1 MIPKPRKMETHR
13 ENLSVSILDR
23 LLDDEPGRSHE
34 SVREKL
40 AGINDLK
47 SAVIRDLENLLNT
60 RRLILLPSTILRE
73 VNNSLW
79 VYGLQDYT
87 AQNPKSTSVRQHLR
101 LEIEKTIRCFE
112 PRLKN
117 VAVKLEVSEQKER
130 NLRFRITALL
140 VVEPIEE
147 PVLFDTFFDISRGE
161 YKITG

>member
-1 MIPKPRKMETHR
+1 MKDQPPH
-13 ENLSVSILDR
+13 LGVSILDR
-23 LLDDEPGRSHE
+23 LLDDEPKRSQE
-34 SVREKL
+34 PVREML
-40 AGINDLK
+40 AGINDIKL
-47 SAVIRDLENLLNT
+47 AVIRDLENLLNT
-60 RRLILLPSTILRE
+60 RRLILVPSTVHRQ

-101 LEIEKTIRCFE
+101 LEIERTIRCFE
-112 PRLKN
+112 PRLQN
-117 VAVKLEVSEQKER
+117 VTVKLEVSAQKER

-147 PVLFDTFFDISRGE
+147 PVMFDTFFDISRGE